1 MINKIILG
9 TAQFG
14 LDYGIN
20 KYGELN
26 SDDIDK
32 ILEIAHNNQIRILD
46 TAEVYGDALN
56 IIGDFIKKSKM
67 EFKLMSKLN
76 LKDEINSSNI
86 MAHLSKNLE
95 ILNSEKFFGYMFHNY
110 KDFKNNLSIYEKL
123 KLLQNNNIIE
133 NIGVSLYETLHI
145 EDIVNNFEL
154 DFIQV
159 PFNLL
164 DNDISKKE
172 ILKKAKSKNIEV
184 HVRSIFLQGLFFG
197 RNNNNNN
204 KIKPLLKYIDNL
216 NEIAKANN
224 SNIESLAIHY
234 PLKKDYIDKVIIG
247 VHNTKQLKDNI
258 DIINS
263 DIDIPESELEKINV
277 KERELLK
284 PYNWI

>member
-26 SDDIDK
+26 SHDIYK

-110 KDFKNNLSIYEKL
+110 KDFKNNLSIYDKL

-172 ILKKAKSKNIEV
+172 ILKKAKSKNIKV

-197 RNNNNNN
+197 RNNNNN

-247 VHNTKQLKDNI
+247 VHNTEQLKDNI

-263 DIDIPESELEKINV
+263 NIDIPESELEEINV